1 MISSDTNMMRTFR
14 KYFYK
19 MMHVSYFALQ
29 DEKKNN
35 QPKRNVLAFVGTQT
49 RGRTH
54 SSENRLLLPDS
65 TSLKWDVCTY

>member
-14 KYFYK
+14 KNFYK

-29 DEKKNN
+29 DEQKNPSKK
-35 QPKRNVLAFVGTQT
+35 KCFSLRIGTQT